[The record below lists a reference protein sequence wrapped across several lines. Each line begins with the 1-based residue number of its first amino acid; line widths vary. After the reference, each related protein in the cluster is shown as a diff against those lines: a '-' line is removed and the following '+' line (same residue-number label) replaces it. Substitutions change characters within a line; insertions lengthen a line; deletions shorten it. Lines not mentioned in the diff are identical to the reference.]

1 MSGPDV
7 PDPAGRILA
16 AERTGLRLAILCR
29 TTIAGLAAAWYVGM
43 AAFTTFEARWE
54 SSTVL
59 FAFTLIGLLYV
70 RIIGTDAER
79 WWMKYA
85 FFALDVGAVCT
96 AFAVLPVSG
105 NESVPQIIA
114 FRAYGIYYLFPLVAL
129 ATLSLS
135 WRLVAWT
142 GAVVLVGWWTAFAA
156 TVAGM
161 TQRVSWSDMP
171 ARASWAD
178 YERVF
183 LSIDFIG
190 TGNRFEE
197 SGLTFAAAMILALA
211 VYRARRVFFAQ
222 IAAEAEREA
231 AQAERERIRSALG
244 AYVPEAVADRL
255 VAAGGAL
262 EPQER
267 HAAVLA
273 LDIANFTRFAAGRP
287 PREVIER
294 LGDVL
299 ERAGEAVARH
309 GGVVVTYTGDGF
321 LAAFGLPLPLDAP
334 ERAAAA
340 AAREM
345 DAEGFRLRIGIAA
358 GPVSAGTIGGRAR
371 AYTIYGDTV
380 NRAAR
385 LEAAGKQTGA
395 GVNVDAAVAASTHAR
410 ELGDFD
416 LPGLGPTPIWTLRA
430 GPRERSADDR
440 IVADG

>member
-1 MSGPDV
+1 MSAPDA
-7 PDPAGRILA
+7 PDLAGRILA

-29 TTIAGLAAAWYVGM
+29 TTIAGLAAVWYVSM

-54 SSTVL
+54 SSAVL

-79 WWMKYA
+79 PWMKYA
-85 FFALDVGAVCT
+85 FFALDVGGVCT
-96 AFAVLPVSG
+96 AFAALPVSG
-105 NESVPQIIA
+105 QESVPQIIA

-142 GAVVLVGWWTAFAA
+142 GAAVVIGWWTAFA
-156 TVAGM
+156 TIVMGM
-161 TQRVSWSDMP
+161 ERRLSWSDIP
-171 ARASWAD
+171 ASASWAD

-222 IAAEAEREA
+222 IAAENEREA
-231 AQAERERIRSALG
+231 ARRERERVRSALG

-255 VAAGGAL
+255 VAEGGAL
-262 EPQER
+262 EPQVR
-267 HAAVLA
+267 HAAILA
-273 LDIANFTRFAAGRP
+273 LDVEGFTRFAAGRP

-294 LGDVL
+294 LGAVL

-321 LAAFGLPLPLDAP
+321 LAAFGLPLAHETP
-334 ERAAAA
+334 ERAAVA

-345 DAEGFRLRIGIAA
+345 GASRETGGFRLRIGIAA
-358 GPVSAGTIGGRAR
+358 GDVSAGTIGGRAR
-371 AYTIYGDTV
+371 AFTVYGETV

-385 LEAAGKQTGA
+385 LEAAGKRTGA
-395 GVNVDAAVAASTHAR
+395 AINLDAATAR
-410 ELGDFD
+410 AVKGRTLGEFD
-416 LPGLGPTPIWTLRA
+416 LAGLGPTPVWT
-430 GPRERSADDR
+430 
-440 IVADG
+440 I